1 MKPMPAAEP
10 RLDPHVLEQAMLW
23 MVRLQSGLS
32 CDAEQLACQRWRQ
45 ESAAHELAWQR
56 LSGIGQGLREGTCG
70 MSAAGARSLLEAR
83 SLPSRRAVLKS
94 LVAGGVLIASGYG
107 VQQRSVLPGLFS
119 DYATATG
126 ERRNWTLASGLA
138 LQLDT
143 RSALDSDLLDG
154 VRVLTLNRGRV
165 LLEVGQ
171 GTSVSLRTGEA
182 RVRPAALSRLVVSRQ
197 SSATLVQML
206 KGTAQVEHGQGSGLT
221 LQAGWQQLY
230 SSTRAGPLLPL
241 AAGAQ
246 AWTQGLLVAQR
257 MPLAELLAELDRYRP
272 GVLRCDPQVAGLQV
286 SGSFSLDQPDAS
298 LELITQVLP
307 VRVQR
312 LLGYWAS
319 VVPA

>member
-1 MKPMPAAEP
+1 MTPLPAPEP
-10 RLDPHVLEQAMLW
+10 RLDPHILEQAMLW
-23 MVRLQSGLS
+23 MVRLQSGVS
-32 CDAEQLACQRWRQ
+32 SEAEQLACQRWRQ

-56 LSGIGQGLREGTCG
+56 LNGISQGLRESTRGL
-70 MSAAGARSLLEAR
+70 SATGARSLLEAR

-94 LVAGGVLIASGYG
+94 LAAGGVLIAGGYG

-126 ERRNWTLASGLA
+126 ERRNWSLTSGLA

-143 RSALDSDLLDG
+143 RSALDSDLVDG
-154 VRVLTLNRGRV
+154 VRLLTLNRGRV
-165 LLEVGQ
+165 LLQVEQ
-171 GTSVSLRTGEA
+171 GASVSLRTADA
-182 RVRPAALSRLVVSRQ
+182 RVRPAMLSRLVVSQQ
-197 SSATLVQML
+197 STGTLVQML
-206 KGTAQVEHGQGSGLT
+206 KGAAQVEHGQGAGIT

-230 SSTRAGPLLPL
+230 SSSRAEPLEPL
-241 AAGAQ
+241 AAGAG
-246 AWTQGLLVAQR
+246 AWTQGLVVAQR

-272 GVLRCDPQVAGLQV
+272 GVLRCDPQIAGLQV

-298 LELITQVLP
+298 LELISQVLP

-312 LLGYWAS
+312 VLGYWAS